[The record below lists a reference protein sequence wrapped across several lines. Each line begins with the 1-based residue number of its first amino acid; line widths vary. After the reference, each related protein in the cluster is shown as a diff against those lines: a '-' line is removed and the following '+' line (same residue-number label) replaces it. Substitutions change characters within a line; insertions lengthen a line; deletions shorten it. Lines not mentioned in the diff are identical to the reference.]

1 MIERMSDLPD
11 HVVGFTAVGEITGED
26 YEKVLIPAV
35 EDGLKRHSHLNLLY
49 HLGPDFTGFTA
60 KALWNDTKVGLQ
72 HITAWKQVAVVT
84 DIDWVENGIK
94 AFRWLMPG
102 KIRVFD
108 DDDIDQ
114 AKLWLVTPDAD

>member
-84 DIDWVENGIK
+84 DIDWIASMAK
-94 AFRWLMPG
+94 AFGFVMPCHV
-102 KIRVFD
+102 RVFD
-108 DDDIDQ
+108 NDEL
-114 AKLWLVTPDAD
+114 AEAVAWVSRPER